1 MVVEKF
7 IKAIKR
13 PRLVLSVLLER
24 TAGWWSD
31 RTYLKWHYR
40 LSLGRKLNLDN
51 PITFNEKL
59 QWLKLYNRKPEYTI
73 MVDKVKV
80 KEYVAEKIGDK
91 YIIPTIAVWDSAD
104 EIDWDVLPSQF
115 VMKCSHDSGG
125 IIICKDKSKLDK
137 KKAISIMSKGLK
149 RRYFKQNR
157 EWPYKDVTPRI
168 IVEAYM
174 VDESGYELKDYKFFC
189 FDGVPRLVQIDFD
202 RYTNH
207 KRNVYDTE
215 WNLLDLL
222 IKFPKGHERVF
233 VKPNNYEE
241 MLYISRKLSEGI
253 PHVRVDLY
261 NVNGRIYFGE
271 MTFFHGSGL
280 EEFTPEELDER
291 IGSWLKLPLLNHP
304 FA

>member
-207 KRNVYDTE
+207 N
-215 WNLLDLL
+215 
-222 IKFPKGHERVF
+222 
-233 VKPNNYEE
+233 
-241 MLYISRKLSEGI
+241 SRKLSEGI

-280 EEFTPEELDER
+280 EEFTPEEWDER

>member
-1 MVVEKF
+1 M
-7 IKAIKR
+7 AII
-13 PRLVLSVLLER
+13 
-24 TAGWWSD
+24 AGIMMF
-31 RTYLKWHYR
+31 L
-40 LSLGRKLNLDN
+40 LSLIALSNPFAN
-51 PITFNEKL
+51 IVPITKTA
-59 QWLKLYNRKPEYTI
+59 RIP
-73 MVDKVKV
+73 
-80 KEYVAEKIGDK
+80 KIGDK
-91 YIIPTIAVWDSAD
+91 YLIPTIAVWDSAD

-280 EEFTPEELDER
+280 EEFTPEEWDER

>member
-1 MVVEKF
+1 
-7 IKAIKR
+7 
-13 PRLVLSVLLER
+13 
-24 TAGWWSD
+24 
-31 RTYLKWHYR
+31 
-40 LSLGRKLNLDN
+40 
-51 PITFNEKL
+51 
-59 QWLKLYNRKPEYTI
+59 
-73 MVDKVKV
+73 
-80 KEYVAEKIGDK
+80 
-91 YIIPTIAVWDSAD
+91 
-104 EIDWDVLPSQF
+104 
-115 VMKCSHDSGG
+115 
-125 IIICKDKSKLDK
+125 
-137 KKAISIMSKGLK
+137 MSKGLK

-280 EEFTPEELDER
+280 EEFTPEEWDER

>member
-1 MVVEKF
+1 
-7 IKAIKR
+7 
-13 PRLVLSVLLER
+13 
-24 TAGWWSD
+24 
-31 RTYLKWHYR
+31 
-40 LSLGRKLNLDN
+40 
-51 PITFNEKL
+51 
-59 QWLKLYNRKPEYTI
+59 

-280 EEFTPEELDER
+280 EEFTPEEWDER

>member
-174 VDESGYELKDYKFFC
+174 VDESGYELKDEFDKYNAKIVYKDILPTHEVKENKAC
-189 FDGVPRLVQIDFD
+189 KCPEILKGVAKPTDCKIFGTVCTP
-202 RYTNH
+202 TNPIGSCMVSSEGACSAYY
-207 KRNVYDTE
+207 KYG
-215 WNLLDLL
+215 NLL
-222 IKFPKGHERVF
+222 
-233 VKPNNYEE
+233 
-241 MLYISRKLSEGI
+241 
-253 PHVRVDLY
+253 
-261 NVNGRIYFGE
+261 
-271 MTFFHGSGL
+271 
-280 EEFTPEELDER
+280 
-291 IGSWLKLPLLNHP
+291 
-304 FA
+304 